1 MMVLLYRL
9 IHIFVI
15 PQQQQLGEEEVEA
28 EVKTSRI
35 VDLGVP
41 ATEQEGEDGQSEEEQ
56 PDDHTH
62 PV

>member
-1 MMVLLYRL
+1 MVLLYRL